1 MNHFDPAT
9 LVRKNQES
17 IESPRILVESSA
29 MGEQKLKTVN
39 KSMLVSKQKKN
50 RKHPIWRCVQTPCGQ
65 DLRYALRWAPCRH
78 RRQSY
83 PFGDC
88 NNLKNWVWVC
98 VALCRH
104 VNFEILQNN
113 NHGEN
118 AVGKTSRNAV
128 WPNPPCCLYGIRIS
142 QASTR

>member
-39 KSMLVSKQKKN
+39 KSMLVSKQKKQ
-50 RKHPIWRCVQTPCGQ
+50 KAS
-65 DLRYALRWAPCRH
+65 DLTLCSHSLWSRLEICFKVSSMPASPAEL
-78 RRQSY
+78 S
-83 PFGDC
+83 FGDC

-113 NHGEN
+113 NHSEN